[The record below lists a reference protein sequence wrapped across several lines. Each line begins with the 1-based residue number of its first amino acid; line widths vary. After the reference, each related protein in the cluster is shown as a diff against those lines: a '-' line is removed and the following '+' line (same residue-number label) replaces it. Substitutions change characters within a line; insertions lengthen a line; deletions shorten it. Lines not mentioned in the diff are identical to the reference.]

1 MPEYAAKYID
11 NDGFI
16 HPAVVQYTDPY
27 GYDKDYYV
35 PGEDEPSAAQTR
47 AAQSG
52 EYQYMTAEE
61 MVGGTR
67 GSIHPRLISFHN
79 KIEFDHNIPLGKD
92 SKDSINIEGEIPVDF
107 ELNYFLTLDGGIK
120 WKWFIPCPTIK
131 KFETGVDGEFGFH
144 PSATIGFKGK
154 CELPDDKSKITLAKF
169 KGFTYTFMVGVIPVT
184 VTIDPALK
192 LKLDASVTAK
202 ASLGFSYDYSN
213 KFKAGIRWQGGWSTI
228 KEFEELENKFTF
240 ARPQVSF
247 GAQAGIGLF
256 MTASTK
262 IYGVVGPEL
271 GIGPRLGAEANVTV
285 SPEGVDWNAEV
296 KLTVQAWAGAKIEI
310 LGYELAEW
318 STPFDIVGPWT
329 ILKLPSDGSEHKC
342 DAEVK
347 KQQTKETWEKFL
359 AALDKEYEYKKV
371 LEKFENM
378 ILWQQYN
385 NGKTREEALMVLY
398 GKLNNYA
405 QGKVKM
411 YAKFDINNTENHDD
425 LSRGIAAFEAV
436 YFSENVT
443 NHLRNEAKNWK
454 DITATL
460 MDNPLLGRNV
470 DLDWVK
476 KTVEESHRDFVK
488 NFKRQP
494 EQKSE
499 DIKWLMD
506 YIMNKQ
512 NAMCLNDLKPYT
524 GKINEMKNY
533 MDEHKFFNKE
543 PNELAFNY
551 SIWVVFIKNRD
562 GNVNTISANTL
573 AQDVVAIYN
582 NFSEYFEY

>member
-1 MPEYAAKYID
+1 ML
-11 NDGFI
+11 
-16 HPAVVQYTDPY
+16 
-27 GYDKDYYV
+27 DK
-35 PGEDEPSAAQTR
+35 
-47 AAQSG
+47 
-52 EYQYMTAEE
+52 
-61 MVGGTR
+61 
-67 GSIHPRLISFHN
+67 
-79 KIEFDHNIPLGKD
+79 
-92 SKDSINIEGEIPVDF
+92 
-107 ELNYFLTLDGGIK
+107 
-120 WKWFIPCPTIK
+120 TI
-131 KFETGVDGEFGFH
+131 
-144 PSATIGFKGK
+144 
-154 CELPDDKSKITLAKF
+154 
-169 KGFTYTFMVGVIPVT
+169 VT
-184 VTIDPALK
+184 
-192 LKLDASVTAK
+192 
-202 ASLGFSYDYSN
+202 
-213 KFKAGIRWQGGWSTI
+213 Q
-228 KEFEELENKFTF
+228 
-240 ARPQVSF
+240 
-247 GAQAGIGLF
+247 
-256 MTASTK
+256 
-262 IYGVVGPEL
+262 
-271 GIGPRLGAEANVTV
+271 
-285 SPEGVDWNAEV
+285 
-296 KLTVQAWAGAKIEI
+296 
-310 LGYELAEW
+310 LAEW
-318 STPFDIVGPWT
+318 STTFDIVGPWT
-329 ILKLPSDGSEHKC
+329 LLKLPSDGSEHKC

-488 NFKRQP
+488 NFKRLP